1 MEKKYKILTGIL
13 VILFV
18 CLVTWVI
25 RTTPKAPPQH
35 EKIEPPTT
43 MEYENNVITEE
54 KDGKKVWEITA
65 DKMVMDS
72 VSQTAEIENIHGKF
86 FKEDGKVMEITG
98 DKGVYNQQTKDVHV
112 EGNIVVLDGDG
123 AKLMSENLD
132 WTGAEELLTASN
144 DVKIF
149 REDVRA
155 YGDSASSTDGFN
167 HFFMKGNVRILKGVK
182 DDDFAKELEEFKAK
196 KAAEEAERIAKENA
210 AEAEKN
216 NATNSN
222 EKNSKDTDKN
232 QGE

>member
-1 MEKKYKILTGIL
+1 MEKKYKILTGALI
-13 VILFV
+13 IFFV

-25 RTTPKAPPQH
+25 RTTPKAPPIR

-65 DKMVMDS
+65 DRMVMDS
-72 VSQTAEIENIHGKF
+72 VTQTAEIENLHGKF
-86 FKEDGKVMEITG
+86 FQEDGKVLELSG

-123 AKLMSENLD
+123 AKMTSENLD
-132 WTGAEELLTASN
+132 WTGAEELLTASK

-155 YGDSASSTDGFN
+155 YGDSAMSTDGFN

-196 KAAEEAERIAKENA
+196 KATEENSAQ
-210 AEAEKN
+210 AEKN
-216 NATNSN
+216 NAQDSN
-222 EKNSKDTDKN
+222 EKNSMDTDKN

>member
-1 MEKKYKILTGIL
+1 MEKKYKILIGALI
-13 VILFV
+13 IFFV

-25 RTTPKAPPQH
+25 RTTPQAPPQK
-35 EKIEPPTT
+35 EKIEPPTV

-65 DKMVMDS
+65 DKMFMDS
-72 VSQTAEIENIHGKF
+72 VTQTAEIENIHGKF
-86 FKEDGKVMEITG
+86 FKEDGKVLELKG

-155 YGDSASSTDGFN
+155 YGDSATSTDGFN

-196 KAAEEAERIAKENA
+196 KAAEENSAQ
-210 AEAEKN
+210 AEKN
-216 NATNSN
+216 NAPNSD
-222 EKNSKDTDKN
+222 EKISKDTDKN

>member
-1 MEKKYKILTGIL
+1 MEKKYKILIGALI
-13 VILFV
+13 IFFV
-18 CLVTWVI
+18 CLVTWVV
-25 RTTPKAPPQH
+25 RTTPQAPPQQ
-35 EKIEPPTT
+35 EKIEPPTV
-43 MEYENNVITEE
+43 MEYEGNVITEE
-54 KDGKKVWEITA
+54 KDGKKIWEITA
-65 DKMVMDS
+65 DKMTMDS
-72 VSQTAEIENIHGKF
+72 VTQTAEIETIHGKF
-86 FKEDGKVMEITG
+86 FKEDGKVLELKG

-155 YGDSASSTDGFN
+155 YGDSATSTDGFN

-196 KAAEEAERIAKENA
+196 KAAEENSAQ
-210 AEAEKN
+210 AEKN
-216 NATNSN
+216 NAPNSD
-222 EKNSKDTDKN
+222 EKISKDTDKN